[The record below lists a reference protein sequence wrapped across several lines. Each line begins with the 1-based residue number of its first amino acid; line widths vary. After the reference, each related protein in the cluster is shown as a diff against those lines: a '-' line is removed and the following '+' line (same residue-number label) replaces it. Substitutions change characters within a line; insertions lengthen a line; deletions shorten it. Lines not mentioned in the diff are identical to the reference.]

1 MIKIPRSHAHQGAA
15 AGVGDDAAAGDGE
28 ANVIV
33 FVFFFRHRRCGR
45 GGRKVLSLFWR
56 VRFLGKVQ
64 KGVQREETE
73 QGFPALRQAL
83 GDGGMTGGVF
93 WDLFWPDFKSDLA
106 FQVSRAMDQNQSFS
120 FWFRNTN

>member
-45 GGRKVLSLFWR
+45 GGRKVLLFWR

-64 KGVQREETE
+64 KGVQREEPE

-106 FQVSRAMDQNQSFS
+106 FQVSRAMDQNQAFS